1 MLFNF
6 VYDLSG
12 MLFMIFDEDND
23 LYIKNCGV
31 VFSGGLWFNVCYLV
45 FLNGLM
51 FFREWIFFW
60 NLLFV
65 DGVFLN

>member
-23 LYIKNCGV
+23 LYINNCGV